1 MFLISQYSQA
11 LYTHIQTNSM
21 GNKTSCLKIHAEAS
35 LGAGVPSVDALS
47 LSCSASRCWGRGRR
61 RLARF
66 TFPRRGWVCT
76 QGVQVC
82 RGRELQHLPL
92 VGLHHEDPSTAIRV
106 KCSRRGEAVYA
117 ATMPLARLL
126 GMLEEA
132 VAGDAALLLFS
143 LAGDEDCVATLSFTR
158 SRYARPWACNGWLHS
173 RGGGEWELVGQGVAA
188 CLGPREGGCGAPASP
203 GQQEFGQGQGWH
215 DPVPADKADEVSA
228 SAFAAVP
235 QPVLRTPTYTV
246 HEYTVPAVHRGDP
259 SASAQDVAVPEADL
273 GDPSTLAVY
282 RALHQVGPEP
292 HQGVPSATSAQ
303 NTIVPEACCGDP
315 PPSAE
320 ASEAVPEVDLGDSSS
335 QALYRDLHTTE
346 PHVWV
351 PQPSSQILTV
361 PEDPSASAQDSAVP
375 EADLGES
382 SSLALYHDRHQT
394 EPVEGEPPVSAQDS
408 AVPEIDLG
416 ESSCL
421 ALYYDLHQP
430 VPEPVSDEGNPPAS
444 AEASEAVPDEES
456 LEPMPSA
463 QEAMPPRSGRPWW
476 HAVLEGLEVL
486 DLVVYCLLILDAYLR

>member
-35 LGAGVPSVDALS
+35 LGPGVPSVDALS

-92 VGLHHEDPSTAIRV
+92 VGLHHEDPNTAIRV

-126 GMLEEA
+126 GMLEET
-132 VAGDAALLLFS
+132 VAGDKALLLFT

-158 SRYARPWACNGWLHS
+158 SRYARPWACNGRLHS
-173 RGGGEWELVGQGVAA
+173 RGGGEWELVGQGDTA

-203 GQQEFGQGQGWH
+203 GQQELGQGQGWH
-215 DPVPADKADEVSA
+215 DLVPADKVDEVSA

-235 QPVLRTPTYTV
+235 QPVLRTPTFTV
-246 HEYTVPAVHRGDP
+246 HEYTVPAVHCGDP
-259 SASAQDVAVPEADL
+259 SASAQDVAMPEVDL
-273 GDPSTLAVY
+273 GDPSTLALY
-282 RALHQVGPEP
+282 RALHQVRPEP
-292 HQGVPSATSAQ
+292 HQGVPPATSAQ
-303 NTIVPEACCGDP
+303 NTTVPEACCGDP

-320 ASEAVPEVDLGDSSS
+320 AREAVPETDLGD
-335 QALYRDLHTTE
+335 
-346 PHVWV
+346 
-351 PQPSSQILTV
+351 
-361 PEDPSASAQDSAVP
+361 
-375 EADLGES
+375 S

-394 EPVEGEPPVSAQDS
+394 EPAPVEGEPPVSAQDS

-421 ALYYDLHQP
+421 ALYYDLHHP

-444 AEASEAVPDEES
+444 AEAAEVMPDEES
-456 LEPMPSA
+456 LEPVPSA
-463 QEAMPPRSGRPWW
+463 QEASPPGPRRPWW
-476 HAVLEGLEVL
+476 HAALEGLEVL